1 MCNSFVHYSVIL
13 ILFPIWQ
20 QFDVNILYVSRSFFP
35 YLFSSFECCS
45 HVMASRKHVVLIKH
59 LAISNK
65 DCLSIQVVTLV
76 Y

>member
-1 MCNSFVHYSVIL
+1 MAAIC
-13 ILFPIWQ
+13 
-20 QFDVNILYVSRSFFP
+20 VNNFCMFLDSFFT

-65 DCLSIQVVTLV
+65 DCLNIQVVTLV
-76 Y
+76 YLFP